1 MTFFPESDHYF
12 FTGLCGQEEEM
23 RMRGGQEEKMFLQG
37 QHSQSDMSN
46 GLQGKTLCSNV
57 RCKRINQERESNFCS
72 QIVVMICAGVWKLT
86 SNVGRAL

>member
-23 RMRGGQEEKMFLQG
+23 RMRGGQEENMFLQG
-37 QHSQSDMSN
+37 QHAQSDMSN

-57 RCKRINQERESNFCS
+57 
-72 QIVVMICAGVWKLT
+72 
-86 SNVGRAL
+86 